1 MLESISPATAM
12 EIPQTPTPEP
22 EVSSGATPPGPS
34 SDGNSS
40 QGTGPQYSSPPP
52 HATHNLTPPPSS
64 QIPAPASKSVRPDS
78 FGKRDPLLASPP
90 ETLKP
95 GPSIYSAGLFGE
107 IPTVDSVRHFNEEQL
122 RSLVAELLPA
132 LGEARMSAAH
142 AKLQYSLLS
151 IENSES
157 VKRAEVEHEMTRREV
172 QVLQECSQIQ
182 RGGKGFAMS
191 PCSPQSSTQ
200 RHLDLAL
207 KHCRELQADN
217 AVLERR
223 LQQAKKLIMQL
234 DGKNGELMEDTHLLR
249 QRIKQNRDHLDAM
262 RSSGAIS
269 VNGTPATDFTSPLH
283 RSTPR
288 TPKNS
293 RATLGAKNHIG
304 SQDPFDALL
313 FAGQVLNAE
322 TNSVPSTPSRARPKK
337 LQSSHIRGAHS
348 LSSLPATPNRSRPI
362 TADGSLFTPVNRI
375 AAEPR
380 TSFSAPTTQ
389 LSYNEEDHRDDR
401 DSTISASDIEEE
413 PFTDYD
419 VPASQASQRAATM
432 LRRASTQKG
441 DGTTATGHKGVSKG
455 TKQAKIYGQLRK
467 VGVDR
472 HEPLKK
478 RGNDVNTYDQIVRSN
493 KKSKMGQALSE
504 KVGLGIATWPS
515 PGR

>member
-1 MLESISPATAM
+1 MSGIS
-12 EIPQTPTPEP
+12 IPQTPTPEP
-22 EVSSGATPPGPS
+22 EVPSGAAPPGHAGD
-34 SDGNSS
+34 SDSS
-40 QGTGPQYSSPPP
+40 QGSDAQYSSPPP
-52 HATHNLTPPPSS
+52 HATSDLTPPPST
-64 QIPAPASKSVRPDS
+64 QIPAPVSKSARADS
-78 FGKRDPLLASPP
+78 FSTRDPLLASPP
-90 ETLKP
+90 ETLKT
-95 GPSIYSAGLFGE
+95 GPSIYPAGLFGE
-107 IPTVDSVRHFNEEQL
+107 IPSVESVRNFDEEQL

-182 RGGKGFAMS
+182 RGGKGYVMS

-217 AVLERR
+217 SVLERR

-234 DGKNGELMEDTHLLR
+234 DGKNAELMEDVHLLR

-269 VNGTPATDFTSPLH
+269 VNGTPAIDFTSPLH
-283 RSTPR
+283 KSTPR
-288 TPKNS
+288 TPKSS
-293 RATLGAKNHIG
+293 RTTLGAKNHVG

-322 TNSVPSTPSRARPKK
+322 TNSVPSTPSRARSKK
-337 LQSSHIRGAHS
+337 LPSAHVRGAHS
-348 LSSLPATPNRSRPI
+348 LSSLPVTPNRSRPI
-362 TADGSLFTPVNRI
+362 TADGALFTPVNRL

-401 DSTISASDIEEE
+401 DSTISASDVEEE

-419 VPASQASQRAATM
+419 VPASQASQRAASM
-432 LRRASTQKG
+432 LRRTSTKNS
-441 DGTTATGHKGVSKG
+441 DGAAPTGRTGLSKG

-467 VGVDR
+467 VGTEK

-478 RGNDVNTYDQIVRSN
+478 RGNDVNTHDEIVRSN
-493 KKSKMGQALSE
+493 KKSKVGGGFST
-504 KVGLGIATWPS
+504 KVGLGIASWPS

>member
-1 MLESISPATAM
+1 MSAIS
-12 EIPQTPTPEP
+12 IPQTPTPEP
-22 EVSSGATPPGPS
+22 DIPSDATPPRS
-34 SDGNSS
+34 SGDSHGS
-40 QGTGPQYSSPPP
+40 QGLTDPQYSSPPP
-52 HATHNLTPPPSS
+52 HPTSDLTPPPSS
-64 QIPAPASKSVRPDS
+64 QIPAQPSMSVRAEPS
-78 FGKRDPLLASPP
+78 GKREPLLASPP
-90 ETLKP
+90 GTLKS
-95 GPSIYSAGLFGE
+95 GTSMYSAGLFGE
-107 IPTVDSVRHFNEEQL
+107 FPTVDSVRDFNEEQL

-157 VKRAEVEHEMTRREV
+157 TKRAEVEHEMTRREF
-172 QVLQECSQIQ
+172 QVLQECNQIQ
-182 RGGKGFAMS
+182 RDAKGYTMS

-207 KHCRELQADN
+207 KHCRELQAVN

-223 LQQAKKLIMQL
+223 LQQAKKMIMQF
-234 DGKNGELMEDTHLLR
+234 DGKNVELMEHVHLLR

-283 RSTPR
+283 KSTPR
-288 TPKNS
+288 VPKSS
-293 RATLGAKNHIG
+293 RTTLSAKNHVG

-322 TNSVPSTPSRARPKK
+322 TNSVPSTPSRPRPKK
-337 LQSSHIRGAHS
+337 QQSTHIRGAHS

-362 TADGSLFTPVNRI
+362 TADGALFTPVNHQ

-389 LSYNEEDHRDDR
+389 LSYNEEDHREDR
-401 DSTISASDIEEE
+401 DSTISASDVEEE
-413 PFTDYD
+413 PFNDYD
-419 VPASQASQRAATM
+419 VPASQASQRAASM
-432 LRRASTQKG
+432 LRRVSRQNG
-441 DGTTATGHKGVSKG
+441 DGLTAARSMGVSKG
-455 TKQAKIYGQLRK
+455 MKQAKISGQLRK
-467 VGVDR
+467 VGTER
-472 HEPLKK
+472 HEPLKR
-478 RGNDVNTYDQIVRSN
+478 RGNDVNTYDEIVRSN
-493 KKSKMGQALSE
+493 KKSRKGEKVSE
-504 KVGLGIATWPS
+504 RVGLGIATWPS

>member
-1 MLESISPATAM
+1 MTIMSAVS
-12 EIPQTPTPEP
+12 IPQTPTPDP
-22 EVSSGATPPGPS
+22 EVPPGATPPGPS

-40 QGTGPQYSSPPP
+40 QGTDPQYSSPPP
-52 HATHNLTPPPSS
+52 HATNDMTPPPSS
-64 QIPAPASKSVRPDS
+64 QIPVPTSKSVRADS
-78 FGKRDPLLASPP
+78 FTKRDALLASPP
-90 ETLKP
+90 ETLKT
-95 GPSIYSAGLFGE
+95 GPSMYSTGLFGE
-107 IPTVDSVRHFNEEQL
+107 IPTVDSVRNFNEEQL

-172 QVLQECSQIQ
+172 QVLQECSQSQ
-182 RGGKGFAMS
+182 RGGKGYAMS

-207 KHCRELQADN
+207 KHCREIQADN
-217 AVLERR
+217 VVLERR

-234 DGKNGELMEDTHLLR
+234 DGKNAELVEDAHLLR

-269 VNGTPATDFTSPLH
+269 VNGTPAMDFTSPLNK
-283 RSTPR
+283 STPR
-288 TPKNS
+288 TPKSS
-293 RATLGAKNHIG
+293 RTTLSAKNHVG

-322 TNSVPSTPSRARPKK
+322 TNSVPSTPSRAKPKK
-337 LQSSHIRGAHS
+337 SQSAHIRGAHS

-362 TADGSLFTPVNRI
+362 TADGALFTPVNRL

-389 LSYNEEDHRDDR
+389 RSYNEEDHRDDR
-401 DSTISASDIEEE
+401 DSTISASDVEEE
-413 PFTDYD
+413 PITDYD
-419 VPASQASQRAATM
+419 VPASQASQRAASM
-432 LRRASTQKG
+432 LRRASAQKS
-441 DGTTATGHKGVSKG
+441 DGATASGHMGVSKG

-467 VGVDR
+467 VGFER

-478 RGNDVNTYDQIVRSN
+478 RGNEVNTYDEIVRSN
-493 KKSKMGQALSE
+493 KKSKMGEVLSE